1 MAGRS
6 DRRGWLPLLWGA
18 ALGVAAASYLWGS
31 SSRVGL
37 VIGEK
42 IMFTL
47 VIPMIAILL
56 SLAVSL
62 SSLGRKGPPPSS

>member
-1 MAGRS
+1 MAGNPQ
-6 DRRGWLPLLWGA
+6 RRGWLPPLWGA

-31 SSRVGL
+31 SARAGL

-47 VIPMIAILL
+47 VIPMIAILV

>member
-1 MAGRS
+1 MAGKTH
-6 DRRGWLPLLWGA
+6 RRGWLPPLWGA

-47 VIPMIAILL
+47 VIPMIAIFV
-56 SLAVSL
+56 SLAISL